1 MLLSRTPLDMVAGAS
16 HRPKNHP
23 IETPQLSLPPCPMR
37 VYLTKTG
44 GHQAYAKMAC
54 RREPGQ
60 LQIMWAWCNGLQ
72 SHADD
77 CSLSCN
83 ESCPGGVDGCSEC
96 GPANAVI
103 AVLAGFDCR
112 PLQLQNGCL
121 TWDAAPVLKLGI
133 HPEMER
139 PAILNRSMPAIA
151 GATIRVLPART
162 IDEAFQRDM
171 PSRGTEIIYI
181 FERRDTR
188 GGAVFPGA
196 DVLVLMLYTD
206 CSLLS
211 LKSAP
216 FSCLLPPV
224 PQCGTMLPARLP
236 VRGGRGW
243 DRARQGRRG
252 REETPHPWAAPGE
265 CEEVLQMRVHT
276 VLLLS
281 QRCRSLCS

>member
-112 PLQLQNGCL
+112 PLQLCWL
-121 TWDAAPVLKLGI
+121 APV
-133 HPEMER
+133 
-139 PAILNRSMPAIA
+139 
-151 GATIRVLPART
+151 
-162 IDEAFQRDM
+162 
-171 PSRGTEIIYI
+171 PSRGRASSALARASASRNTVRRRSKSPQCRQRASQSEAEIEGPHPGVAVVGQVREGLDGLLEVGQCLA
-181 FERRDTR
+181 ER
-188 GGAVFPGA
+188 GAVPGPGA
-196 DVLVLMLYTD
+196 RPAGRWSGLCAHT
-206 CSLLS
+206 
-211 LKSAP
+211 SA
-216 FSCLLPPV
+216 
-224 PQCGTMLPARLP
+224 R
-236 VRGGRGW
+236 
-243 DRARQGRRG
+243 RA
-252 REETPHPWAAPGE
+252 
-265 CEEVLQMRVHT
+265 
-276 VLLLS
+276 
-281 QRCRSLCS
+281 